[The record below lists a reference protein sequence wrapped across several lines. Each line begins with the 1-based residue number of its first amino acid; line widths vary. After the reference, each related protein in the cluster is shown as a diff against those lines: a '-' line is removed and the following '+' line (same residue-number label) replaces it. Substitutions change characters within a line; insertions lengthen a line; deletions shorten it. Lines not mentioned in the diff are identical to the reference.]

1 MRTGSE
7 KSRGRIKSA
16 VSDDGLSRSK
26 SVNVK
31 SKSATEPPII
41 LSNSPSDFNFG
52 STVVGSAKTKKSS
65 TSQSPVPP
73 AQSPTVPTEADP
85 KMAEEAPINDK
96 SDVSQEKPKLDRFK
110 TIVLLEYIILWY

>member
-65 TSQSPVPP
+65 TSQSPVPL

-85 KMAEEAPINDK
+85 KMAEETPINEK
-96 SDVSQEKPKLDRFK
+96 SDVSPEKPKLDRFK
-110 TIVLLEYIILWY
+110 QLLYF